1 VECTITPHIHFSK
14 ICKTGL
20 GYSSW
25 SLCKSPNEA
34 KITLLHKEL
43 ESKIMHEE
51 DEMDTFLASVNKD
64 INEQLISAEVVISDS
79 SLMQTFPDALLD
91 SYQTFAST

>member
-1 VECTITPHIHFSK
+1 
-14 ICKTGL
+14 
-20 GYSSW
+20 
-25 SLCKSPNEA
+25 
-34 KITLLHKEL
+34 
-43 ESKIMHEE
+43 MHEE